1 MASSNPPYNAPPFAN
16 GGFNIAKSQGKG
28 PGIGNTKLNPAN
40 AALNTPPASNSND
53 IMEKV
58 RHLSNRLTFL
68 TTHNFEFR
76 ANVQS
81 RLNNLKTKIGLV
93 KDAIKS
99 LPGPSTPP
107 SDEINELRRQL
118 AAAQAAVA
126 KLTNEKATTAQERDT
141 ALQKYKE
148 ANDAMN
154 ELVKKIDNYVG
165 FDFKNLDTILSLVT
179 DIEQEIDSVESEIT
193 NRNRGGS
200 GPSGGG
206 GGSGGVPAPS
216 GGGRVGPTSGG
227 GGRVVPGSVPSI
239 LPRPPNTTG
248 NPARQSFIDR
258 ARNAQRMRA
267 GANAFAGAASG
278 SPVPR
283 PPPAAAGPV
292 LPPAPAGPV
301 LPPAPAP
308 AAASGGG
315 GVTNPLG
322 TRTGGKSKKLR
333 KKQKKKSKTKR
344 RKH

>member
-28 PGIGNTKLNPAN
+28 PGIGNTQLNPAN

-76 ANVQS
+76 TNVQT

-179 DIEQEIDSVESEIT
+179 DIEQEIDNVENEIK

-206 GGSGGVPAPS
+206 GGSGGVPVPA
-216 GGGRVGPTSGG
+216 SGG
-227 GGRVVPGSVPSI
+227 GGRVGTI
-239 LPRPPNTTG
+239 PRPPNTTG

-258 ARNAQRMRA
+258 ARDAQRMRA

-292 LPPAPAGPV
+292 LPPAASGPV
-301 LPPAPAP
+301 LPTAPGGAVP
-308 AAASGGG
+308 PPPPPPPVPASGGG

-322 TRTGGKSKKLR
+322 ARVGGKSKKLR
-333 KKQKKKSKTKR
+333 KKQNKKSKTKR

>member
-16 GGFNIAKSQGKG
+16 GGFDIAKSQGKG

-40 AALNTPPASNSND
+40 AALNTPPASNSNN

-118 AAAQAAVA
+118 AAAQASVA
-126 KLTNEKATTAQERDT
+126 TLTSEKATTAQERDT

-165 FDFKNLDTILSLVT
+165 FDFNNLDTILSLVT
-179 DIEQEIDSVESEIT
+179 DIEQEIESVESEIT
-193 NRNRGGS
+193 NKRSGGS
-200 GPSGGG
+200 GPSGGS
-206 GGSGGVPAPS
+206 GGSGGVPAS
-216 GGGRVGPTSGG
+216 GGGGRVGP
-227 GGRVVPGSVPSI
+227 GSVPGAGGR
-239 LPRPPNTTG
+239 LPPPPAPAS
-248 NPARQSFIDR
+248 NPARQRFINR
-258 ARNAQRMRA
+258 ARQA
-267 GANAFAGAASG
+267 GTMGTAANAFAGRTSGAGVPVGPRLPPPPTGTPVPPPAPTGTAASG
-278 SPVPR
+278 
-283 PPPAAAGPV
+283 
-292 LPPAPAGPV
+292 
-301 LPPAPAP
+301 
-308 AAASGGG
+308 AAASGAVPPPPPPPVP
-315 GVTNPLG
+315 VT
-322 TRTGGKSKKLR
+322 RGGKSKKLR
-333 KKQKKKSKTKR
+333 KKQNKKSKTKR